1 MGLDT
6 VELIV
11 SIEDHF
17 EIRIPDP
24 VAENLDT
31 VQDIVNCV
39 YSMIKDGPENMKL
52 NMDHVAKEVIELIS
66 DKSGI
71 PVRQIKLEHSVTRD
85 LGMD

>member
-24 VAENLDT
+24 VAEKLNA
-31 VQDIVNCV
+31 VQDIVDCV
-39 YSMIKDGPENMKL
+39 YAMIKDRSNYREFDREN
-52 NMDHVAKEVIELIS
+52 VAKVVIELIS

-71 PVRQIKLEHSVTRD
+71 PVHQIKLEHSITND

>member
-24 VAENLDT
+24 VAEKLNT

-39 YSMIKDGPENMKL
+39 YAMIKDRSNYREFDREN
-52 NMDHVAKEVIELIS
+52 VAKVVIELIS

-71 PVRQIKLEHSVTRD
+71 PVHQIKLEHSITND

>member
-24 VAENLDT
+24 VAEKLNT
-31 VQDIVNCV
+31 VQDIVDCV
-39 YSMIKDGPENMKL
+39 YAMIKDRTNYREF
-52 NMDHVAKEVIELIS
+52 DREDVAKVVIELIS

-71 PVRQIKLEHSVTRD
+71 PVRQIKLEHSITND